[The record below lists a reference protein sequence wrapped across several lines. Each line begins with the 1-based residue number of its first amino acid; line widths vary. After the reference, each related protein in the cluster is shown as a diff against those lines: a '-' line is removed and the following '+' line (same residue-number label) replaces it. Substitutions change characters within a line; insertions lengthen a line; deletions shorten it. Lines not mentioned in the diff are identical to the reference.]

1 MQGRVQRG
9 WLLPLPVQDSPE
21 ARPPDTRQQQGSSRQ
36 QGTFLTED
44 PASHVTGS
52 HPAATRH

>member
-1 MQGRVQRG
+1 MQGHVQRG

-21 ARPPDTRQQQGSSRQ
+21 ARPPDTASSRQ